1 MRVTL
6 KKEMKEANSS
16 KLMYMCSTA
25 DIPLKWND
33 IRNGDITPNWWDM
46 RSIADI
52 PKFYAMRAS
61 KISNKEKTICSN

>member
-1 MRVTL
+1 MVGAL

-16 KLMYMCSTA
+16 KWMYMCSTA

-52 PKFYAMRAS
+52 PKLGEIVSPVRSMKRRYLL
-61 KISNKEKTICSN
+61 